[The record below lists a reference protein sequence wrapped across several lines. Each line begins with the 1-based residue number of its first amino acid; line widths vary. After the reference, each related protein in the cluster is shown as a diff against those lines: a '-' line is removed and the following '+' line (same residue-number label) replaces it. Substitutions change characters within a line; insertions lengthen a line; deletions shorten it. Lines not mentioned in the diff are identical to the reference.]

1 MTAVASSPETEE
13 SFQIVRYS
21 SKKHLIFRENEVRS
35 RQRAYNIQFIS
46 NSVMK
51 GIKRLEKRIKEIMIL
66 RLHFIEG
73 GALKLVNCILICIFL
88 SYTFL
93 KYICHEL
100 QCEYSIWT
108 LCFYNKHF
116 FAQWGEILSEVAI
129 LLFNSIIGTLQIERN
144 TSTWK

>member
-35 RQRAYNIQFIS
+35 RQRAYKIQFKF
-46 NSVMK
+46 NFVTK
-51 GIKRLEKRIKEIMIL
+51 GIKKIMII

-93 KYICHEL
+93 RYICHEL
-100 QCEYSIWT
+100 QCEYSVWT

-116 FAQWGEILSEVAI
+116 FSQWGEILSKVAI

-144 TSTWK
+144 TSSWK